1 MSSDASASGEP
12 LETLASVPPSG
23 TLGVPFGD
31 RATALVIGHA
41 ASYAFAAS
49 IRGFVLFGDDR
60 YCVDL
65 HERAWASV
73 SCRGNDRDGCAVIA
87 PH

>member
-1 MSSDASASGEP
+1 MIGSAAEARAAAP
-12 LETLASVPPSG
+12 LRGGAG
-23 TLGVPFGD
+23 
-31 RATALVIGHA
+31 RAVWGSRYGAVIGHA

-49 IRGFVLFGDDR
+49 MRGFVLFGNDR

-73 SCRGNDRDGCAVIA
+73 SCGGNDRDGCAVIT

>member
-1 MSSDASASGEP
+1 MLQQFRVCLGEGSRYG
-12 LETLASVPPSG
+12 A
-23 TLGVPFGD
+23 
-31 RATALVIGHA
+31 VIGHA

-65 HERAWASV
+65 HERARASV
-73 SCRGNDRDGCAVIA
+73 SCGGNDRDGCAVIA

>member
-1 MSSDASASGEP
+1 MKSTRWITLIGRT
-12 LETLASVPPSG
+12 LEGAADCGATTTPSRYG
-23 TLGVPFGD
+23 
-31 RATALVIGHA
+31 AVIGHA

-73 SCRGNDRDGCAVIA
+73 SCGGNDRDGCAVIA

>member
-1 MSSDASASGEP
+1 MVHWPVHRSGLSVLASAVISSKDVVSERYG
-12 LETLASVPPSG
+12 A
-23 TLGVPFGD
+23 
-31 RATALVIGHA
+31 VIGHA

-60 YCVDL
+60 HCVDL

-73 SCRGNDRDGCAVIA
+73 SCGGNDRDGCAVIA

>member
-1 MSSDASASGEP
+1 MVLDWSTGRGLSVLASAIISPKDVVSERGSRDG
-12 LETLASVPPSG
+12 A
-23 TLGVPFGD
+23 
-31 RATALVIGHA
+31 VIGHA

-73 SCRGNDRDGCAVIA
+73 SCGRNDRAGCAVIA